1 MPSITNF
8 ATTTT
13 TALNVKINEFKIE
26 IANITNLA
34 ATTALIAAENKI
46 NNVGNLVKKTDYNT

>member
-1 MPSITNF
+1 M
-8 ATTTT
+8 
-13 TALNVKINEFKIE
+13 KINEFKIE

>member
-8 ATTTT
+8 ATTT

-46 NNVGNLVKKTDYNT
+46 NDVGNLVKKTDYNT